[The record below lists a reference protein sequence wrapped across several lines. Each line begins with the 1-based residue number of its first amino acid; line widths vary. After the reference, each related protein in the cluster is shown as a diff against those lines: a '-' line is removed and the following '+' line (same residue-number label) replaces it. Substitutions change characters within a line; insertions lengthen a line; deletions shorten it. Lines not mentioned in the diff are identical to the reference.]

1 MGGMFIIMNK
11 DKKELVSA
19 YTHLAGAIL
28 SIIGFIALVL
38 KAFNDGRAEVK
49 ISAIVFGLSMILLY
63 SMSATYHMVDSSYTK
78 AKRVLR
84 KLDHIMIFVLIA
96 GTYTPIC
103 LITFNNMMIGKILL
117 IVVWSI
123 VLVGLFIKLFWINA
137 PRWIGTG
144 LYIAMGWTAIF
155 VIKSI
160 ITYLNPMGILWL
172 FLGGIVYTTGGVIYG
187 LKKPNLTFK
196 NFGFHELFHIFIM
209 LGSLCHFIMVYFYV
223 I

>member
-1 MGGMFIIMNK
+1 MEAIMNK

-28 SIIGFIALVL
+28 SIIGFLALVF
-38 KAFNDGRAEVK
+38 KAFKTGRVEVE
-49 ISAIVFGLSMILLY
+49 ISAIVFGLSIILLY
-63 SMSATYHMVDSSYTK
+63 SMSATYHMIDPSFVKTK
-78 AKRVLR
+78 LVLR
-84 KLDHIMIFVLIA
+84 KLDHIMIFVLIS

-103 LITFNNMMIGKILL
+103 LVSFNNTLSGKVLL

-137 PRWIGTG
+137 PRWISTG

-155 VIKSI
+155 VIKPI
-160 ITYLNPMGILWL
+160 VTYMNSAAILWL
-172 FLGGIVYTTGGVIYG
+172 LLGGIVYTVGGVIYG

-196 NFGFHELFHIFIM
+196 DFGFHELFHVFI
-209 LGSLCHFIMVYFYV
+209 LIGSLCHFIMIYFY
-223 I
+223 II

>member
-1 MGGMFIIMNK
+1 MNK

-19 YTHLAGAIL
+19 YTHLGGAIL
-28 SIIGFIALVL
+28 SIIGFFALL
-38 KAFNDGRAEVK
+38 FKAFNTGRFEVE

-63 SMSATYHMVDSSYTK
+63 SMSATYHIVDPSYTT

-103 LITFNNMMIGKILL
+103 LINLKDMLIGNVLL

-137 PRWIGTG
+137 PRWIATT
-144 LYIAMGWTAIF
+144 LYIAMGWTVIF
-155 VIKSI
+155 VIKPVATHLSI
-160 ITYLNPMGILWL
+160 PAILWM
-172 FLGGIVYTTGGVIYG
+172 FWGGVFYTVGGVIYG
-187 LKKPNLTFK
+187 LKKPNLTFE
-196 NFGFHELFHIFIM
+196 NFGFHELFHIFIL
-209 LGSLCHFIMVYFYV
+209 LGSLCHFIMIYFY
-223 I
+223 II

>member
-1 MGGMFIIMNK
+1 MNK

-28 SIIGFIALVL
+28 SIIGFFALL
-38 KAFNDGRAEVK
+38 FKAFNAGRFEVE
-49 ISAIVFGLSMILLY
+49 IATIVFGLSMILLY
-63 SMSATYHMVDSSYTK
+63 SMSATYHMIDPSRKKVK
-78 AKRVLR
+78 QILR

-103 LITFNNMMIGKILL
+103 LISLKDMFIGNVLL

-137 PRWIGTG
+137 PRWIATS
-144 LYIAMGWTAIF
+144 LYILMGWTVIF
-155 VIKSI
+155 VIKPVAA
-160 ITYLNPMGILWL
+160 YLSSSAMLWL
-172 FLGGIVYTTGGVIYG
+172 FLGGLFYTVGGVIYG

-196 NFGFHELFHIFIM
+196 NFGFHELFHIFIL
-209 LGSLCHFIMVYFYV
+209 LGSLCHFIMIYLY
-223 I
+223 II

>member
-1 MGGMFIIMNK
+1 VEAVVNK

-28 SIIGFIALVL
+28 SIIGFFAMII
-38 KAFNDGRAEVK
+38 KAFNNGNFEVK
-49 ISAIVFGLSMILLY
+49 VSAIVFGMSMILLY
-63 SMSATYHMVDSSYTK
+63 SMSATYHMIDPSYTS

-103 LITFNNMMIGKILL
+103 LINLKDTLIGTVLL

-123 VLVGLFIKLFWINA
+123 VLVGLFIKLFWLNA
-137 PRWIGTG
+137 PRWIATS
-144 LYIAMGWTAIF
+144 LYLLMGWTVIF
-155 VIKSI
+155 VIKPVATHLS
-160 ITYLNPMGILWL
+160 MSAILWL
-172 FLGGIVYTTGGVIYG
+172 FLGGLFYTVGGVIYG

-196 NFGFHELFHIFIM
+196 NFGFHELFHMFIL
-209 LGSLCHFIMVYFYV
+209 LGTLCHFAMIYLY
-223 I
+223 IL